1 MNNIL
6 EISNL
11 SINFATRDGSFKAV
25 DNISFNIESNKTMA
39 LVGESGSG
47 KSVTAMSI
55 LQLLPRP
62 QASYS
67 QASSIKFKGDEIID
81 ASNDKLL
88 NIRGNIVSMV
98 FQEPMTSL
106 NPYHRVGDQI
116 TESILLHTDSTKKEA
131 IDEAKK
137 LLELVEIDDIE
148 RRFYAYPHELS
159 GGQRQRIMIAMAL
172 VNKPQLL
179 IADEP
184 TTALDVTIQA
194 QILDL
199 MSKLK
204 NELGMS
210 ILFITHDLGLVQQF
224 SDHVCVMK
232 DGIIVEQGV
241 TSDVFNNPGHDY
253 TKRLLDAEPKPKE
266 ISTLNK
272 NPLIEVNNLNV
283 YYNIPSAN
291 IFKKS
296 TFHAVKDVSFKIF
309 ENTTIGL
316 VGESGSGKSTL
327 GKAIAN
333 LISYEG
339 DVFFKGKDL
348 NSNSSK
354 EKKELKKNIQ
364 IVFQDPYGSLSPRM
378 TIGEIVGEGLGVH
391 FKLSKKEREL
401 KIDKVLS
408 DVGIEVNAKNKYPH
422 EFSGGQRQRIA
433 IARSLIMNPS
443 FMILDEPTSAL
454 DRSIQIQVINLLKSI
469 QNEYGLTYLFISHD
483 LKVIRSM
490 SDYIFVMKN
499 GEIVESGISEEV
511 FDEPKEEYTKKLLTA
526 ALRYASE

>member
-6 EISNL
+6 EINNL
-11 SINFATRDGSFKAV
+11 SINFATRDGAFKAV
-25 DNISFNIESNKTMA
+25 DDISFNIEKNKTMA

-81 ASNDKLL
+81 APNDKLL

-106 NPYHRVGDQI
+106 NPYHRVGNQI
-116 TESILLHTDSTKKEA
+116 TESIILHTNTTKKEA
-131 IDEAKK
+131 TDEAKK
-137 LLELVEIDDIE
+137 LLELVEIDDVE

-159 GGQRQRIMIAMAL
+159 GGQRQRVMIAMAL

-224 SDHVCVMK
+224 SDNVCVMK

-241 TSDVFNNPGHDY
+241 TSDVFNNPSHDY

-266 ISTLNK
+266 TRILNN
-272 NPLIEVNNLNV
+272 NPIIEVDNLNV
-283 YYNIPSAN
+283 FYNIPSVN
-291 IFKKS
+291 IFKKN

-327 GKAIAN
+327 GKAIAR
-333 LISYEG
+333 LVAYEG
-339 DVFFKGKDL
+339 NVFFKSKNID
-348 NSNSSK
+348 SNSHINN
-354 EKKELKKNIQ
+354 KELKKDIQ

-391 FKLSKKEREL
+391 FKLSKKEKEF

-408 DVGIEVNAKNKYPH
+408 DVGIEINAKNKYPH

-469 QNEYGLTYLFISHD
+469 QDEYGLTYLFISHD

>member
-1 MNNIL
+1 M
-6 EISNL
+6 
-11 SINFATRDGSFKAV
+11 
-25 DNISFNIESNKTMA
+25 
-39 LVGESGSG
+39 
-47 KSVTAMSI
+47 
-55 LQLLPRP
+55 
-62 QASYS
+62 
-67 QASSIKFKGDEIID
+67 
-81 ASNDKLL
+81 
-88 NIRGNIVSMV
+88 
-98 FQEPMTSL
+98 
-106 NPYHRVGDQI
+106 
-116 TESILLHTDSTKKEA
+116 
-131 IDEAKK
+131 
-137 LLELVEIDDIE
+137 
-148 RRFYAYPHELS
+148 
-159 GGQRQRIMIAMAL
+159 
-172 VNKPQLL
+172 
-179 IADEP
+179 
-184 TTALDVTIQA
+184 
-194 QILDL
+194 
-199 MSKLK
+199 
-204 NELGMS
+204 
-210 ILFITHDLGLVQQF
+210 
-224 SDHVCVMK
+224 
-232 DGIIVEQGV
+232 
-241 TSDVFNNPGHDY
+241 
-253 TKRLLDAEPKPKE
+253 
-266 ISTLNK
+266 
-272 NPLIEVNNLNV
+272 
-283 YYNIPSAN
+283 
-291 IFKKS
+291 
-296 TFHAVKDVSFKIF
+296 
-309 ENTTIGL
+309 
-316 VGESGSGKSTL
+316 
-327 GKAIAN
+327 
-333 LISYEG
+333 ISYEG

-499 GEIVESGISEEV
+499 GQIVESGISEEV

>member
-1 MNNIL
+1 MSNIL

-11 SINFATRDGSFKAV
+11 TINFATRDGSFKAV

-81 ASNDKLL
+81 APNNKLL

-241 TSDVFNNPGHDY
+241 TSNVFNNPSHDY

-266 ISTLNK
+266 TRTLSK
-272 NPLIEVNNLNV
+272 TPIIQVDKLNV

-296 TFHAVKDVSFKIF
+296 SFHAVKDVSFKIF

-333 LISYEG
+333 LITYEG

-469 QNEYGLTYLFISHD
+469 QDEYGLTYLFISHD

>member
-1 MNNIL
+1 MSNIL

-25 DNISFNIESNKTMA
+25 DDISFNIENNKTMA

-67 QASSIKFKGDEIID
+67 QTSSIKFKGDEIID
-81 ASNDKLL
+81 APNDKLL

-106 NPYHRVGDQI
+106 NPYHRVGYQI
-116 TESILLHTDSTKKEA
+116 TESIILHTNTTKKEA

-137 LLELVEIDDIE
+137 LLELVEIDDVD

-159 GGQRQRIMIAMAL
+159 GGQRQRVMIAMAL

-224 SDHVCVMK
+224 SDNVCVMK
-232 DGIIVEQGV
+232 DGVIVEQGV
-241 TSDVFNNPGHDY
+241 TSDVFNNPSHDY

-266 ISTLNK
+266 IRALNN
-272 NPLIEVNNLNV
+272 NPIIEVDNLNV
-283 YYNIPSAN
+283 FYNIPSVN
-291 IFKKS
+291 IFKKN

-327 GKAIAN
+327 GKAIAR
-333 LISYEG
+333 LVAYEG
-339 DVFFKGKDL
+339 NVFFKSKNID
-348 NSNSSK
+348 SNYHK
-354 EKKELKKNIQ
+354 NNKELKKDIQ

-391 FKLSKKEREL
+391 FKLSKKEKEF

-408 DVGIEVNAKNKYPH
+408 DVGIEINAKNKYPH

-469 QNEYGLTYLFISHD
+469 QDEYGLTYLFISHD

>member
-1 MNNIL
+1 MSNIL

-25 DNISFNIESNKTMA
+25 DDISFNIENNKTMA

-67 QASSIKFKGDEIID
+67 QTSSIKFKGDEIID
-81 ASNDKLL
+81 APNDKLL

-106 NPYHRVGDQI
+106 NPYHRVGNQI
-116 TESILLHTDSTKKEA
+116 TESIILHTNTTKKEA

-137 LLELVEIDDIE
+137 LLELVEIDDVE
-148 RRFYAYPHELS
+148 RRFHAYPHELS
-159 GGQRQRIMIAMAL
+159 GGQRQRVMIAMAL

-224 SDHVCVMK
+224 SDNVCVMK
-232 DGIIVEQGV
+232 DGVIVEQGV
-241 TSDVFNNPGHDY
+241 TSDVFNNPSHDY

-266 ISTLNK
+266 TRALNN
-272 NPLIEVNNLNV
+272 NPIIEVDNLNV
-283 YYNIPSAN
+283 FYNIPSDN
-291 IFKKS
+291 IFKKN

-327 GKAIAN
+327 GKAIAR
-333 LISYEG
+333 LVAYEG
-339 DVFFKGKDL
+339 NVFFKSKNID
-348 NSNSSK
+348 SNSHK
-354 EKKELKKNIQ
+354 NNKELKKDIQ

-391 FKLSKKEREL
+391 FKLSKKEKEF

-408 DVGIEVNAKNKYPH
+408 DVGIEINAKNKYPH

-469 QNEYGLTYLFISHD
+469 QDEYGLTYLFISHD